1 MTAHPGLADLG
12 AAELLAQFASGAT
25 TPSDVIEACIAR
37 MDAREPAVAAMRTR
51 CDASAREAA
60 ALADARWRA
69 CQARPL
75 EGVPFAVKDIIDTA
89 GVLTTL
95 GSTPGVHRVPDRNA
109 TVVQRL
115 VDAGA
120 ILAGKT
126 AVPEFAFG
134 DALNDHRAM
143 NPWDLSRWTGGSS
156 AGSAAALAAREVP
169 IALGTDT
176 GGSIRVPASYC
187 GVCGL
192 KPTFGRV
199 PRDGIAPVSWT
210 LDHVGP
216 MARTVED
223 LARVLAALAGRSPA
237 DPSSCDRPFMRSNLG
252 AGADR
257 SRRSMTADLRGLRVG
272 VPTTWFLDECDS
284 DVARVFD
291 EAVDVLAALGA
302 ARRSV
307 VVERASLAGIVAW
320 TITVAEFA
328 AVREGD
334 LDRLDALTPSTG
346 ERIVAGRALG
356 ASDYLRALR
365 ARHLVQRALGSA
377 FESVDV
383 IVTPATPT
391 LAPGLGPPIDS
402 LFAKGDIAWLER
414 IARNLL
420 IANVT
425 GIPALVLP
433 AGFIDGLPIGL
444 QVLAAPFGEAQC
456 FRVGEAYQ
464 AVTEHHRVLPRAG

>member
-1 MTAHPGLADLG
+1 MTGHTDLSDLG
-12 AAELLAQFASGAT
+12 ATELLVQFASGAA
-25 TPSDVIEACIAR
+25 TPTDAVEACIAR
-37 MDAREPAVAAMRTR
+37 MDAREPVVAAMRTR
-51 CDASAREAA
+51 CDAGAREAA

-69 CQARPL
+69 GRARPL
-75 EGVPFAVKDIIDTA
+75 EGVPFAVKDVIDTA

-95 GSTPGVHRVPDRNA
+95 GSTPAFHRLPDRNA

-115 VDAGA
+115 ADAGA

-134 DALNDHRAM
+134 DTLDDHRAT
-143 NPWDLSRWTGGSS
+143 NPWNRSCWTGGSS
-156 AGSAAALAAREVP
+156 AGSATALAAREVP

-210 LDHVGP
+210 LDHAGP
-216 MARTVED
+216 MARSVED
-223 LARVLAALAGRSPA
+223 LVHVLAVLAGRSPA
-237 DPSSCDRPFMRSNLG
+237 DPTSSDHPFVCSDPD
-252 AGADR
+252 A
-257 SRRSMTADLRGLRVG
+257 TTDLRGLRVG
-272 VPTTWFLDECDS
+272 IPTTWFLDDCDP
-284 DVARVFD
+284 DVAKVFAG
-291 EAVDVLAALGA
+291 AVEVLAALGA
-302 ARRSV
+302 GRRQV
-307 VVERASLAGIVAW
+307 VIERASLAGIVAW

-334 LDRLDALTPSTG
+334 RDRLDAFTPATA

-365 ARHLVQRALGSA
+365 ARHLLQLALASV

-391 LAPGLGPPIDS
+391 LAPRFGPEIDAI
-402 LFAKGDIAWLER
+402 FARGDAGWLER

-425 GIPALVLP
+425 GIPALVIP
-433 AGFIDGLPIGL
+433 AGFIDGLPVGL
-444 QVLAAPFGEAQC
+444 QILAAPFGEAQC
-456 FRVGEAYQ
+456 LRVGEAYQ
-464 AVTEHHRVLPRAG
+464 AVTNHHRVLPPAS

>member
-1 MTAHPGLADLG
+1 LTGQPDLADLG
-12 AAELLAQFASGAT
+12 AAGLLVQFASGAA
-25 TPSDVIEACIAR
+25 TPTDAIEACIAR
-37 MDAREPAVAAMRTR
+37 MDSCEPVVAAMRTR
-51 CDASAREAA
+51 CDANAREAA

-69 CQARPL
+69 DLARPL
-75 EGVPFAVKDIIDTA
+75 EGVPFAVKDVIDTA

-95 GSTPGVHRVPDRNA
+95 GSTPAFHRVPERNA
-109 TVVQRL
+109 TIVQRL
-115 VDAGA
+115 VYAGA

-134 DALNDHRAM
+134 DALDDHRAT
-143 NPWDLSRWTGGSS
+143 NPWDRSCWTGGSS

-210 LDHVGP
+210 LDHAGP

-223 LARVLAALAGRSPA
+223 LARVLTVVAGRSPA
-237 DPSSCDRPFMRSNLG
+237 DPSSCDRPFTRSDSV
-252 AGADR
+252 AA
-257 SRRSMTADLRGLRVG
+257 ADLRGLRVG
-272 VPTTWFLDECDS
+272 IPTTWFLDDCDP
-284 DVARVFD
+284 DVARVFE
-291 EAVDVLAALGA
+291 EAVGVLTALGA
-302 ARRSV
+302 ERRNV
-307 VVERASLAGIVAW
+307 VIERASLAGIVAW

-328 AVREGD
+328 AVQEGD
-334 LDRLDALTPSTG
+334 LDRLDTLTPSSA

-365 ARHLVQRALGSA
+365 ARHLLQRALGSV

-391 LAPGLGPPIDS
+391 LAPRFGPQIDAI
-402 LFAKGDIAWLER
+402 FAKGDAAWLER

-433 AGFIDGLPIGL
+433 AGFIEGLPVGL
-444 QVLAAPFGEAQC
+444 QVLAAPFDEAQC
-456 FRVGEAYQ
+456 LRVGEAFQ
-464 AVTEHHRVLPRAG
+464 SVTDHHRVLPHQA

>member
-1 MTAHPGLADLG
+1 LTGHADLADLG
-12 AAELLAQFASGAT
+12 AAELLTQFASGES
-25 TPSDVIEACIAR
+25 TPSDAIEACIAR
-37 MDAREPAVAAMRTR
+37 IEAREPVIAAMRTR

-60 ALADARWRA
+60 ALADGRWRA
-69 CQARPL
+69 GRARPL
-75 EGVPFAVKDIIDTA
+75 EGVPFAVKDVIDTA

-95 GSTPGVHRVPDRNA
+95 GSAPGAHRVPERNA

-134 DALNDHRAM
+134 DARDDHRAM
-143 NPWDLSRWTGGSS
+143 NPWDVSRWTGGSS
-156 AGSAAALAAREVP
+156 AGSAAALAAREIP

-210 LDHVGP
+210 LDHAGP

-223 LARVLAALAGRSPA
+223 LARVLAVLAGRSPA
-237 DPSSCDRPFMRSNLG
+237 DPSSCDRSFVRSDVG
-252 AGADR
+252 A
-257 SRRSMTADLRGLRVG
+257 TADLRGLRVG
-272 VPTTWFLDECDS
+272 IPTTWFLDECDP
-284 DVARVFD
+284 DVARIFD
-291 EAVDVLAALGA
+291 EAIDVLAALGA

-328 AVREGD
+328 AAREGD
-334 LDRLDALTPSTG
+334 LDRLDALTPTTV

-365 ARHLVQRALGSA
+365 ARHLLQRALGSA

-391 LAPGLGPPIDS
+391 SAPRLGPPLDAM
-402 LFAKGDIAWLER
+402 FAKGDAAWLER

-456 FRVGEAYQ
+456 LRVGKAYQ
-464 AVTEHHRVLPRAG
+464 AVTEHHRVTPRAG